1 VLAQIWRTF
10 LKVVVDK
17 MTSKHKAYCKECDE
31 DLTEWRDRKEP
42 VLNQVRKHEHDD
54 IEVKA
59 KDGGRSE
66 QKNLG
71 DW

>member
-1 VLAQIWRTF
+1 
-10 LKVVVDK
+10 
-17 MTSKHKAYCKECDE
+17 
-31 DLTEWRDRKEP
+31 LTEWRDRKEP